1 MEKINYVSYGGEN
14 HEIDLKRLSED
25 FREAYEYFY
34 ENDGEKIPG
43 YVGLVK
49 FYDSHIPYF
58 GDFRDLVKKFNELR
72 GDFISS
78 DREAA
83 AFVAALANQI

>member
-1 MEKINYVSYGGEN
+1 MEKVHYVSYGGE
-14 HEIDLKRLSED
+14 HHYIDLERLLED
-25 FREAYEYFY
+25 FREAYEYY
-34 ENDGEKIPG
+34 YDNDGEKIPG

-58 GDFRDLVKKFNELR
+58 GDFRDLVKKFNEFR
-72 GDFISS
+72 KDFISS